1 MEINDLKNK
10 ILEKL
15 KESSPGGVDV
25 ASMLQKDTPK
35 VKDTKNTDDQE
46 LVILKKSLDE
56 YRNKLDAS
64 EFKNRELKKL
74 YDEAVKKQ
82 SQGAEAVKSISAI
95 ATI

>member
-35 VKDTKNTDDQE
+35 VKDTKNTSNQE
-46 LVILKKSLDE
+46 WGVAGGSTV
-56 YRNKLDAS
+56 
-64 EFKNRELKKL
+64 EFSRRWSCCTSNEIESGR
-74 YDEAVKKQ
+74 
-82 SQGAEAVKSISAI
+82 
-95 ATI
+95 